1 MTVERRFDI
10 RRGAFVQFSN
20 WTGDRALATIGTN
33 SGSTAIPFQSWR
45 TFKEAFAPEL
55 IARAVAETGRVTSI
69 LDPFGGSGT
78 TALAAQFLGAHPTTI
93 EVNPFLADLIE
104 AKITRYDF
112 DLLVTAYSDIKR
124 RVGNLDIDV
133 ITALNSLP
141 PTFVEP
147 GVKGN
152 YLFAASVVKR
162 LMAYR
167 EVILQID
174 DVACRR
180 LFRVLLAG
188 IALSVSNAV
197 VSGKGRRYRKNWRDR
212 PISTDKVDA
221 AFNAAALN
229 AIKDIRRFD
238 ARKYRD
244 YTLLRG
250 DARAALS
257 EISEQDVSIFSP
269 PYPNSFDYTDVYN
282 IELWIGGYLTSA
294 QDNRDLR
301 AATLRSHVQIHRDM
315 SASMKLT
322 STALGKVTDELEAV
336 KADLWNKNIP
346 SMIAAYF
353 DDMANVLGKIGS
365 KLRSSGRVYMV
376 VGDSRYGNVDIPVGK
391 ILAEIAP
398 SLGFDALYS
407 EPFRSMRASPQQ
419 GGQAELPETLIVLKP
434 ATSR

>member
-1 MTVERRFDI
+1 MQVEGTSEI
-10 RRGAFVQFSN
+10 GRGSFVQFSN

-55 IARAVAETGRVTSI
+55 IYRAVSETGGVTSI

-78 TALAAQFLGAHPTTI
+78 TALAAQFLGAHPTTV

-112 DLLVTAYSDIKR
+112 ELLVGAYTEIKR
-124 RVGNLDIDV
+124 GVSTRDIDV
-133 ITALNSLP
+133 AQALESLP

-152 YLFAASVVKR
+152 YLFAASVARR
-162 LMAYR
+162 LMTYR
-167 EVILQID
+167 ETISLIE

-188 IALSVSNAV
+188 IAISVSNAV
-197 VSGKGRRYRKNWRDR
+197 VSGKGRRYRQNWRDR
-212 PISTDKVDA
+212 PISADKVDV
-221 AFNAAALN
+221 AFDAAALN

-238 ARKYRD
+238 ARKCRE

-250 DARAALS
+250 DARAALT
-257 EISEQDVSIFSP
+257 EIGEQDLSIFSP

-294 QDNRDLR
+294 QDNRILR

-315 SASMKLT
+315 TSSMKLT
-322 STALGKVTDELEAV
+322 SSALGKATAELDAV
-336 KADLWNKNIP
+336 RADLWNKNIP
-346 SMIAAYF
+346 SMITAYF
-353 DDMANVLGKIGS
+353 DDMARVLSDIVS

-376 VGDSRYGNVDIPVGK
+376 VGDSRYGNVDIPVAL
-391 ILAEIAP
+391 ILTEIAP
-398 SLGFDALYS
+398 SLGFHVLSS

-419 GGQAELPETLIVLKP
+419 GGQSELAETLIVLKP
-434 ATSR
+434 AT

>member
-1 MTVERRFDI
+1 MQVEGTTEI
-10 RRGAFVQFSN
+10 RRGSFVQFSN

-55 IARAVAETGRVTSI
+55 IYRAVSETGHVRSV

-78 TALAAQFLGAHPTTI
+78 TALAAQFLGAHPTTV

-112 DLLVTAYSDIKR
+112 ELLVKSYADLKR
-124 RVGNLDIDV
+124 RVGTHDTANL
-133 ITALNSLP
+133 TSRLQSLP

-152 YLFAASVVKR
+152 YLFAASVARR

-167 EVILQID
+167 DAISSID
-174 DVACRR
+174 DLACRR
-180 LFRVLLAG
+180 LFQVLLAG
-188 IALSVSNAV
+188 IAVSVSNAV
-197 VSGKGRRYRKNWRDR
+197 VSGKGRRYRQNWRDR
-212 PISTDKVDA
+212 PISPDKVDV
-221 AFNAAALN
+221 AFDAAALN

-238 ARKYRD
+238 DRRCRQ

-250 DARAALS
+250 DARTALS
-257 EISEQDVSIFSP
+257 EIGEQDLSIFSP

-294 QDNRDLR
+294 QDNRNLR

-315 SASMKLT
+315 TSSMKLAS
-322 STALGKVTDELEAV
+322 STLDKATAELEV
-336 KADLWNKNIP
+336 VRADLWNKNIP
-346 SMIAAYF
+346 SMITAYF
-353 DDMANVLGKIGS
+353 DDMARVLGDIAC

-376 VGDSRYGNVDIPVGK
+376 VGDSRYGNVDVPVAR
-391 ILAEIAP
+391 ILTEIAP
-398 SLGFDALYS
+398 SLGFDVLSS

-419 GGQAELPETLIVLKP
+419 GGQSELAETLIVLTP
-434 ATSR
+434 TA

>member
-1 MTVERRFDI
+1 MEIEGRSEI
-10 RRGAFVQFSN
+10 RGGSFVQFSA

-33 SGSTAIPFQSWR
+33 SGSATIPFQSWR

-55 IARAVAETGRVTSI
+55 IYRAVAETGRVRSI

-78 TALAAQFLGAHPTTI
+78 SALAAQFLGAHPTTV

-104 AKITRYDF
+104 AKITRYNF
-112 DLLVTAYSDIKR
+112 ESLVTAYADIKR
-124 RVGNLDIDV
+124 QVGSSPVDV
-133 ITALNSLP
+133 LPAIESLP

-152 YLFAASVVKR
+152 YLFAASVAHR

-167 EVILQID
+167 EFILRID

-188 IALSVSNAV
+188 LAISVSNAV
-197 VSGKGRRYRKNWRDR
+197 VSGKGRRYRQNWRGR
-212 PISTDKVDA
+212 PISADKVDA
-221 AFNAAALN
+221 AFDAAALN

-238 ARKYRD
+238 ARKCRE
-244 YTLLRG
+244 YTLIRG
-250 DARAALS
+250 DARVALA
-257 EISEQDVSIFSP
+257 EIHEQDLSIFSP

-294 QDNRDLR
+294 RDNRELR

-315 SASMKLT
+315 TSSTKLSSSALDRAIA
-322 STALGKVTDELEAV
+322 ALDEV

-346 SMIAAYF
+346 SMVSAYF
-353 DDMANVLGKIGS
+353 DDMALVLSQIVS
-365 KLRSSGRVYMV
+365 KLRNSGRAYMV
-376 VGDSRYGNVDIPVGK
+376 VGDSRYANVDIPVATV
-391 ILAEIAP
+391 LTEVAP
-398 SLGFDALYS
+398 SLGFDVLSS

-419 GGQAELPETLIVLKP
+419 GGQSELAETLIVLKP
-434 ATSR
+434 AG

>member
-1 MTVERRFDI
+1 MQVEGTSEI
-10 RRGAFVQFSN
+10 KGSPFVQFSN

-33 SGSTAIPFQSWR
+33 SGSAAIPFQSWR

-55 IARAVAETGRVTSI
+55 IYRAVAETGRVTSI

-78 TALAAQFLGAHPTTI
+78 TALAAQFLGAHPTTV

-112 DLLVTAYSDIKR
+112 ESLVEAYADIKR
-124 RVGNLDIDV
+124 RVGSSDIDV
-133 ITALNSLP
+133 RPALKSLP

-152 YLFAASVVKR
+152 YLFAASVARR
-162 LMAYR
+162 LMTYR
-167 EVILQID
+167 ETISRID

-188 IALSVSNAV
+188 LAISVSNAL
-197 VSGKGRRYRKNWRDR
+197 VSGKGRRYRQNWRDR
-212 PISTDKVDA
+212 PISADKVDT
-221 AFNAAALN
+221 AFEAAALN

-238 ARKYRD
+238 ARKCRD
-244 YTLLRG
+244 YTLIRG
-250 DARAALS
+250 DARTALAD
-257 EISEQDVSIFSP
+257 ISQQDLSIFSP

-282 IELWIGGYLTSA
+282 IELWIGGYLKSA

-315 SASMKLT
+315 TSSTKFASN
-322 STALGKVTDELEAV
+322 ALGKAIAELEVV

-346 SMIAAYF
+346 SMISAYF
-353 DDMANVLGKIGS
+353 DDMARVLSNIVS

-376 VGDSRYGNVDIPVGK
+376 VGDSRYGNVDIPVAL
-391 ILAEIAP
+391 ILTEVAP
-398 SLGFDALYS
+398 ALGFDVLSS

-419 GGQAELPETLIVLKP
+419 GGQSELAETLIVLKP
-434 ATSR
+434 AA